1 MLGLAAAARGQGPDV
16 DPGTWARKPPPVAP
30 AHRFGVSLEGPRY
43 NPLGPLGPNILFDG
57 AQDAHRLGFR
67 TFKVAMSAQVVNPG
81 WRFYSLP
88 AAELAPVRD
97 LVALAKLDVFRRT
110 LALPFQTFVITADA
124 IGEGA
129 CWSSLAAP
137 GEAGKPRPVDT
148 PLTGPQKVAMY
159 RQIHDLAYYLLTT
172 YKGTGK
178 VFILQDPETDWRV
191 VPYTDERLDPSDV
204 ALDNAYNYLWAR
216 QQAVNDARREA
227 KAEGVYVYH
236 CVEVNLVKKAMAGGK
251 TVANTILPRLD
262 CDLVGYSAYDTSAT
276 NDGSFVRAVAYL
288 RRTAKPSFAFGRNQ
302 VIITEIGAHERTHPD
317 APQTLRSMLEAATL
331 RVPWVVQW
339 ALYDNEATR
348 VVNGASEPVY
358 EAVESDLTGLW
369 VRRPN
374 GQFGQLFRAYRPYL
388 VTDPGGPEP
397 TETAAYV
404 ARAFRLTLGR
414 EPSPEEAPEWARAI
428 DAAPWD
434 KERVVRELLTSP
446 EYRFRALGSS
456 TAFVFD
462 VYRTLLG
469 RDPDPQPAV
478 FDLLA
483 RRLPGRPGARLGYIN
498 ARRRSPKRRG
508 GAMSTGSIAATSAGH
523 PRRRRSP
530 PRSTGS
536 PAGVTRRELHDRL
549 ATGGGALRPPL
560 AARWPRRLRTAGYPD
575 RSQFSASP

>member
-1 MLGLAAAARGQGPDV
+1 MRQLGSGSRGRARLATAGAIVLGLSAVARAQGPDA
-16 DPGTWARKPPPVAP
+16 DPVTWARKPPPVAP
-30 AHRFGVSLEGPRY
+30 AHRFGVALEGPRY

-57 AQDAHRLGFR
+57 AQDAYRLGFR
-67 TFKVAMSAQVVNPG
+67 TFKIAMSGQVVNPA
-81 WRFYSLP
+81 WHFYSLP
-88 AAELAPVRD
+88 DAEITPVRD
-97 LVALAKLDVFRRT
+97 LVALAKVDVFRRT
-110 LALPFQTFVITADA
+110 FALPFQTFVIMADA

-129 CWSSLAAP
+129 CWSALATRGGAD
-137 GEAGKPRPVDT
+137 KPRPVDK
-148 PLTGPQKVAMY
+148 PLTKPQVEAMY

-191 VPYTDERLDPSDV
+191 VPYPDARLDPSDV
-204 ALDNAYNYLWAR
+204 AIDNAYKYLWSR

-251 TVANTILPRLD
+251 TIATTILPKLD
-262 CDLVGYSAYDTSAT
+262 CDLVGYSSYDTCAT
-276 NDGSFVRAVAYL
+276 NDGTFVRAVEYL

-302 VIITEIGAHERTHPD
+302 VMITEIGAPERKHPV

-331 RVPWVVQW
+331 RAPWVVQW
-339 ALYDNEATR
+339 TLYDNEALR
-348 VVNGASEPVY
+348 VVNGVRVPVY
-358 EAVESDLTGLW
+358 DAVESDLSGLW

-374 GQFGQLFRAYRPYL
+374 GEFGQLFRGYRPYL

-404 ARAFRLTLGR
+404 ARVFRLALGR
-414 EPSPEEAPEWARAI
+414 EPGPEEAAEWARAV

-434 KERVVRELLTSP
+434 KERVVRDLLTSP

-456 TAFVFD
+456 TAYVWD

-478 FDLLA
+478 FALLGRDFSADPRRLAYINAALDSDEARRRYIDWLYRRCLRKSPDPAEVAPLLDLLA
-483 RRLPGRPGARLGYIN
+483 RGA
-498 ARRRSPKRRG
+498 
-508 GAMSTGSIAATSAGH
+508 
-523 PRRRRSP
+523 
-530 PRSTGS
+530 
-536 PAGVTRRELHDRL
+536 TRRQVHDRI
-549 ATGGGALRPPL
+549 ATGLGR
-560 AARWPRRLRTAGYPD
+560 
-575 RSQFSASP
+575 